1 MGEAHLAGSEAHLV
15 GSEFRC
21 LYFQSPEPLG
31 FIIYCLHTV
40 GIHKG
45 KEKGGRKNGGEEGRS
60 EELSNL
66 YLFSL
71 SPNRVW
77 KMRILSG
84 SL

>member
-1 MGEAHLAGSEAHLV
+1 MGEAHLVGSEAHLV

-45 KEKGGRKNGGEEGRS
+45 KEKRGRQREGKREEGKK
-60 EELSNL
+60 L
-66 YLFSL
+66 YISVMQGKSCHLL
-71 SPNRVW
+71 
-77 KMRILSG
+77 
-84 SL
+84 